1 MKIGK
6 ITAIIAVRK
15 GSERV
20 KDKNIKPFNDTNLL
34 ENKIKILLKV
44 KNLDNIIVSSDCNKM
59 LSLAKKLGV
68 ETHIRDPYYT
78 SNECPGSKNL
88 KHLAEQTDSKYIL
101 YTPVTSPL
109 VKPETYENI
118 INKFRGFDKNY
129 DSIITISYLKDFL
142 WLNDAPLNYDPLN
155 CPRSQDLES
164 IFKLNFGACL
174 LERET
179 MIKNQYVVG
188 DKPYWYE
195 LDELEGVDVDVP
207 FDFNIAELI
216 YEKNIKKEISNKKS
230 MLLDCTIRDGGFEN
244 NFNFTTDEVK
254 NTLRA
259 SSEIGYNYFEMGYLT
274 DPKILTEKDGLWRN
288 VPFNLI
294 TEIKQEI
301 NPKCKISVMIDCW
314 RYNIKDL
321 LPSNQTDIDL
331 IRVCSYEEQIDI
343 ALDMC
348 KTIKS
353 LGYEVSLN
361 VICTSHI
368 SIDSFVDLRNKL
380 ITEDFLDFLC
390 FADSYGA
397 LTPDYVKKILILFR
411 NMNPNILIGFHAH
424 DNMSLSMANTITALD
439 NGADMVDGTYT
450 GIGRG
455 GGNLP
460 LELITLYLNISK
472 NYNLNLNALF
482 EYLDSSMKDKD
493 QIEKTKQ
500 AICGILNVHPYRLRD
515 INEKSFV
522 EIYNELNNLSLK
534 DKARYPSKWLKI

>member
-1 MKIGK
+1 M
-6 ITAIIAVRK
+6 
-15 GSERV
+15 
-20 KDKNIKPFNDTNLL
+20 
-34 ENKIKILLKV
+34 
-44 KNLDNIIVSSDCNKM
+44 
-59 LSLAKKLGV
+59 SLAKKLGV
-68 ETHIRDPYYT
+68 ETHLRDSYYT
-78 SNECPGSKNL
+78 SNECPGSENL
-88 KHLAEQTDSKYIL
+88 KHLAEQTDSDYIL

-109 VKPETYENI
+109 VKPKTYEDI
-118 INKFRGFDKNY
+118 INKFRGFGEEY
-129 DSIITISYLKDFL
+129 DSIISVNYLKDFL
-142 WLNDAPLNYDPLN
+142 WSQDGPLNYDPTN
-155 CPRSQDLES
+155 CPKSQDLKS

-195 LDELEGVDVDVP
+195 LEELEGIDVDVP
-207 FDFNIAELI
+207 FDFSIAELI

-230 MLLDCTIRDGGFEN
+230 MLLDCTIRDGGFDT
-244 NFNFTTDEVK
+244 NFNWTEEEVK
-254 NTLRA
+254 NTLKA
-259 SSEIGYNYFEMGYLT
+259 SSEIGYNYFEIGYLT

-288 VPFNLI
+288 VPFSLI
-294 TEIKQEI
+294 SKIKQEVK
-301 NPKCKISVMIDCW
+301 PKCKISVMIDCW
-314 RYNIKDL
+314 RYNIQDL
-321 LPSNQTDIDL
+321 PPSNETDIDL
-331 IRVCSYEEQIDI
+331 IRVCSYEEQADI

-348 KTIKS
+348 RTIKS

-361 VICTSHI
+361 IICTSHI
-368 SIDSFVDLRNKL
+368 SMDSFIKLRNKL
-380 ITEDFLDFLC
+380 IIEDFLDFLC

-460 LELITLYLNISK
+460 LELITLYLNVSK

-482 EYLDSSMKDKD
+482 EYLDNSMDNKD

-500 AICGILNVHPYRLRD
+500 AICGILNVHPYRLKD
-515 INEKSFV
+515 IKEKSFV

>member
-1 MKIGK
+1 
-6 ITAIIAVRK
+6 
-15 GSERV
+15 
-20 KDKNIKPFNDTNLL
+20 
-34 ENKIKILLKV
+34 
-44 KNLDNIIVSSDCNKM
+44 M
-59 LSLAKKLGV
+59 LSLAKTLGV
-68 ETHIRDPYYT
+68 ETHIRDSYYT
-78 SNECPGSKNL
+78 SNECPGSENL
-88 KHLAEQTDSKYIL
+88 KHLAEQIDSDYIL

-109 VKPETYENI
+109 VKSGTYENI
-118 INKFRGFDKNY
+118 INKFRGLSNDY
-129 DSIITISYLKDFL
+129 DSIVSINYLKDFL

-155 CPRSQDLES
+155 CPRSQDLKS

-174 LERET
+174 LERNT

-188 DKPYWYE
+188 NKPYWYE
-195 LDELEGVDVDVP
+195 LDELEGIDVDVP

-216 YEKNIKKEISNKKS
+216 YEKNIKEKLANKKS

-244 NFNFTTDEVK
+244 NFNFTEEEVK
-254 NTLRA
+254 NNLKA
-259 SSEIGYNYFEMGYLT
+259 SSEIGYNYFEIGYLT
-274 DPKILTEKDGLWRN
+274 DPKILTKKDGLWRN

-294 TEIKQEI
+294 AKIKQEI
-301 NPKCKISVMIDCW
+301 KPKCKISVMVDCW

-321 LPSNQTDIDL
+321 LPSDQTDIDL
-331 IRVCSYEEQIDI
+331 IRVCSYEEQVDM
-343 ALDMC
+343 ALEMC
-348 KTIKS
+348 RTIKS

-361 VICTSHI
+361 IICTSHI
-368 SIDSFVDLRNKL
+368 SMDSFVTLRNKL

-472 NYNLNLNALF
+472 GYNLNLNALF
-482 EYLDSSMKDKD
+482 EYLDTSINNKD

-515 INEKSFV
+515 INEKPFV
-522 EIYNELNNLSLK
+522 EVYNELSNLSLK